1 MCVCLSHRT
10 AYPYLQAGRQTDQ
23 QRNVSSTPLF
33 SLVQWPT
40 ALVPGIGQASASND
54 QGAMV
59 ETDWCVWD
67 RPLPPTDI
75 ADANKVQQDSHRRR
89 GKCTFCTNKKPR
101 GRQPDPTE
109 PNRTDKTTSPARVR
123 DSPQCLRDTPTPVPA
138 DRYGSKTQTSLTMT
152 CPPPPPLRSRS
163 VIRARAGVDT
173 PRRKYMFRF
182 MVGTCARG
190 MVHMALSAA
199 AAAAGLVVMRR
210 RGCSDLVRDGGSLRR
225 TRHGYPVPSFGSLL
239 MGCHGSGQIRLYKR
253 IDTHAIEV
261 QCWMTMNRNCCIIHV
276 GWIAV

>member
-1 MCVCLSHRT
+1 MRVESGYRRVPLPSCASVCLTAPPIRT
-10 AYPYLQAGRQTDQ
+10 CRQADRQT
-23 QRNVSSTPLF
+23 SSGTFQVPLF

-40 ALVPGIGQASASND
+40 ALVPGIGRASASND

-109 PNRTDKTTSPARVR
+109 PNRTDKATSPARVR

-152 CPPPPPLRSRS
+152 CPPPAAPSPPISLGDPGKGRRGYSSPYVHVSFHGRYLRAWDGAHGLVGSGGGGGTCRDAKEGALGSRTRRGVTSPDSARVPRS
-163 VIRARAGVDT
+163 V
-173 PRRKYMFRF
+173 FRF
-182 MVGTCARG
+182 FVDG
-190 MVHMALSAA
+190 LSWE
-199 AAAAGLVVMRR
+199 
-210 RGCSDLVRDGGSLRR
+210 R
-225 TRHGYPVPSFGSLL
+225 TDP
-239 MGCHGSGQIRLYKR
+239 
-253 IDTHAIEV
+253 
-261 QCWMTMNRNCCIIHV
+261 IIYTY
-276 GWIAV
+276 